1 MDSDFFYIQK
11 KSPNGLGSHKS
22 TPRPPRAIDTTK
34 NILTLEKIILSKIRR
49 IVYDDGREAN
59 HNIYFSFCLS
69 NYSMSNFNE
78 ENGSSIKSPKISEL
92 ISSHKNS
99 EYGSKPFVS
108 IEFFPP
114 KTESGINSLFS
125 VLNKLTLVKHPNHS
139 ALPLFIDFT
148 WGAGGSTSELTLDLC
163 KKSKEDYGAVCNMH
177 LTCTNVTRDTID
189 SVLTKCIDLGIT
201 NILALRG
208 DPPMG
213 FNISLLFHYSVKN
226 NFK

>member
-1 MDSDFFYIQK
+1 M
-11 KSPNGLGSHKS
+11 
-22 TPRPPRAIDTTK
+22 
-34 NILTLEKIILSKIRR
+34 
-49 IVYDDGREAN
+49 IVTSA
-59 HNIYFSFCLS
+59 NIYFSFCLS